1 MIPKDR
7 RDESRALL
15 DKVWYL
21 ALGSYTEQESKK
33 LDQWRDE
40 TFQNIFAHW
49 SHEVEEIRTNLKRGD
64 PMTHLV
70 HNGMDMVSLSAILLV
85 RIMQEAGLDLG
96 VKK

>member
-15 DKVWYL
+15 EKAFYL

-33 LDQWRDE
+33 MDQWRVED
-40 TFQNIFAHW
+40 FQKLVAHW

-70 HNGMDMVSLSAILLV
+70 HNGMDMISLSAMLLV
-85 RIMQEAGLDLG
+85 RIMEQAGHDFG
-96 VKK
+96 TK